1 MRYYELLYIVNPNL
15 EDDRIKAIIDEIGNE
30 VSKFKVSIINHNLWG
45 KKRLAYQIKN
55 NKYGTYILL
64 QFSSEQFDFLKE
76 FERSLILNKSVIRH
90 QLVRLDEEPPKV
102 ENIELIVDNTAL
114 LDEEKTDV
122 PTDDSNVDHDAA
134 EMIEVVE
141 KTAVVEKAEKV
152 EEAEVAEKA
161 EDIENVDDS
170 DVEKS
175 EDEKEIKEEKKEEDK

>member
-15 EDDRIKAIIDEIGNE
+15 EDDRINAIIDEIGNE

-45 KKRLAYQIKN
+45 KKRLAYPIKN

-64 QFSSEQFDFLKE
+64 QFSSERFDFLKE
-76 FERSLILNKSVIRH
+76 FERYLILNKSVIRH

-102 ENIELIVDNTAL
+102 ENIEPIIDNAAL
-114 LDEEKTDV
+114 LDD
-122 PTDDSNVDHDAA
+122 A

-141 KTAVVEKAEKV
+141 KTEVVEKSEKV
-152 EEAEVAEKA
+152 EEVEVAEKI
-161 EDIENVDDS
+161 EDIENIDDS
-170 DVEKS
+170 NVEKS